1 MANGCDRTQGEWMIV
16 GVICAC
22 GLSRRPAVKRPL
34 SLDQTVH
41 LIERVTRSYKAAA
54 LDQLLL
60 VLGFE
65 AKKILQQIPLQGL
78 KIIINGQY
86 RMGTSSALETGMR
99 FLPSACEGMVIGLGD
114 MPLVEPETIDH
125 LVGTFTKTR
134 KGIVYPVYSKQIGL
148 PIVFDVK
155 YRDELARLRGDDGP
169 VEVIKK
175 FAKDTKAIKVKTD
188 TVIRDIASYEEF
200 EEFVGACE

>member
-1 MANGCDRTQGEWMIV
+1 MGASASRGVIMIV
-16 GVICAC
+16 GLICA
-22 GLSRRPAVKRPL
+22 GSLSRRPVVKRPL

-41 LIERVTRSYKAAA
+41 LLERVTRAYKAAA

-99 FLPSACEGMVIGLGD
+99 FLPTNCEAVVIGLGD
-114 MPLVEPETIDH
+114 MPLIEPDTIDS
-125 LVGTFTKTR
+125 LVRSFTKTR
-134 KGIVYPVYSKQIGL
+134 KGIVYPVYHKQIGL

-155 YRDELARLRGDDGP
+155 YRAELARLRGDDGP
-169 VEVIKK
+169 VDVVNR
-175 FAKDTKAIKVKTD
+175 FSRDAKAVKVKTD
-188 TVIRDIASYEEF
+188 TVVRDIASLEEF
-200 EEFVGACE
+200 EEFVGTCS